1 MEMLIRDSGLTIKLM
16 DKGNIYILMELN
28 MLEIGLKI
36 NIMGKEWKLGLM
48 ELVMKDNI

>member
-16 DKGNIYILMELN
+16 DKVNIYILMELN

-36 NIMGKEWKLGLM
+36 NNMGKEWKLGLM
-48 ELVMKDNI
+48 ELDLKDNI